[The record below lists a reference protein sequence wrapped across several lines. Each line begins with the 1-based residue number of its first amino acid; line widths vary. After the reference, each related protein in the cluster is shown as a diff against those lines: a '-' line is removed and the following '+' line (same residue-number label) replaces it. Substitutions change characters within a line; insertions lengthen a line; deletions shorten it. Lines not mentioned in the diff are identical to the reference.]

1 MKGIRRH
8 IDPASLTVILITLL
22 LFVVALAVKGL
33 GHGLLLEA
41 GVFLVSVKLI
51 LMAYKNSVATKTL
64 KDELAVIRSTLARIE
79 GLATKSPPA
88 DPGRSGP
95 PPSRS

>member
-1 MKGIRRH
+1 MKGIRKH
-8 IDPASLTVILITLL
+8 IDPASLTVILITMV

-64 KDELAVIRSTLARIE
+64 TDELAAIRSTLARIE
-79 GLATKSPPA
+79 GLATKSPQA
-88 DPGRSGP
+88 DPGRSGSAP
-95 PPSRS
+95 GRA